1 VEKMCLKTNLKA
13 QNKDLKQDILKQC
26 NDLSQILKENKQQ
39 EKFERYEFVRQQ
51 GLYNMITDPRA
62 RKLTGLSEKEY
73 QYIQIHYTELMK
85 KYPDTK
91 ERAKQNLAYSKSAN
105 IAKIIAIKG
114 CSNCIEI
121 VSEKLDVT
129 ENDLCEDCRKILGI
143 YNSP

>member
-1 VEKMCLKTNLKA
+1 
-13 QNKDLKQDILKQC
+13 
-26 NDLSQILKENKQQ
+26 
-39 EKFERYEFVRQQ
+39 
-51 GLYNMITDPRA
+51 MITDPRA

-105 IAKIIAIKG
+105 IVKIIAIKG